1 MTRSDVKL
9 NLRVNTA
16 SGSIRRAWQGIP
28 VGISS
33 RWIQYLT
40 CQYADHLSMFR
51 FDYNS
56 IAGIQKKKI
65 SLHSPGEL
73 FVGKFIQSACF
84 RSARYEY
91 WIIVNEIT
99 LMIQLRG
106 IPFVFSHRRIFHFGK
121 RFKLD
126 WTRGH
131 SKKTREEINFVAD
144 PIHLE
149 IPRSRGTWCRQG
161 SKWSD

>member
-1 MTRSDVKL
+1 MLISALMSSHADASRSVVSSVALRSSNVVNLADIQFQRCRVTRSDVKL

-56 IAGIQKKKI
+56 IAGLKEIVTFD
-65 SLHSPGEL
+65 SSEL
-73 FVGKFIQSACF
+73 FVAELILSTCF
-84 RSARYEY
+84 PICKIRVSNY
-91 WIIVNEIT
+91 
-99 LMIQLRG
+99 
-106 IPFVFSHRRIFHFGK
+106 HRW
-121 RFKLD
+121 D
-126 WTRGH
+126 
-131 SKKTREEINFVAD
+131 
-144 PIHLE
+144 
-149 IPRSRGTWCRQG
+149 
-161 SKWSD
+161 